1 MGTRANI
8 CLINEK
14 DNTKKWLYRHWDG
27 YPTETGNDVA
37 TCFNIHN
44 FNFNNIHT
52 SLLNSR
58 NIETPDDKIYENTHC
73 EHADI
78 QWLYELIIMQS
89 GKLKFQVS
97 EYVYTNSTR
106 KLEIRYSFSAHGLS
120 ELFYSYML
128 FQCKKEEEEL
138 LHKRIYYNKCL
149 AELDTLEEVQ
159 LN

>member
-37 TCFNIHN
+37 SCFHYNK
-44 FNFNNIHT
+44 FNLKLIQDN
-52 SLLNSR
+52 LLNSR
-58 NIETPDDKIYENTHC
+58 NYETPDDKIYEITDS
-73 EHADI
+73 EHGDI
-78 QWLYELIIMQS
+78 QWLYELIVMQS

-106 KLEIRYSFSAHGLS
+106 KLEIRYSFSSYSLS